1 MPKIILLHMCYWIAM
16 PSHKLSKITLSISAE
31 QRDWLKDHPEIDVS
45 KLLQQAIGNQMM
57 KASRKV

>member
-1 MPKIILLHMCYWIAM
+1 M
-16 PSHKLSKITLSISAE
+16 PSHKLTKITLSIPAE